1 MKDSDVETNVN
12 VILCDATRDDLN
24 NLIDFVYTG
33 IVDFEEKSDAEKFL
47 PFVQRLGLETP
58 EHQDITPTLPLL
70 QDQQQHHEEDKH
82 QEQEQ
87 EQQQQNHDQVQHNHD
102 QEQQELEPKIVNE
115 WNSSS
120 NPFPSIMTDL
130 LGDVSETLPDLVSMT
145 KQQNS
150 NSKFNISPRVL

>member
-1 MKDSDVETNVN
+1 MKDSDVETNV
-12 VILCDATRDDLN
+12 IFCDATRDDLN

-58 EHQDITPTLPLL
+58 EHQDTTPTLPLL
-70 QDQQQHHEEDKH
+70 QDQQQHHEEDK
-82 QEQEQ
+82 
-87 EQQQQNHDQVQHNHD
+87 QHNHD

-130 LGDVSETLPDLVSMT
+130 LGEVSETLPDLVSST